1 MKKLKLSS
9 LELEGVEVLN
19 RDQLIRIVGGDD
31 EEDSPC
37 YNNCTRFCCDKGNGH
52 YEMGICGLGAGRSY
66 CCEEGSPTYWC

>member
-31 EEDSPC
+31 DPYDSPC
-37 YNNCTRFCCDKGNGH
+37 YNNCTRFCCDKGNGV
-52 YEMGICGLGAGRSY
+52 YQAGICDGVGHSY
-66 CCEEGSPTYWC
+66 CCEPGSPTYWC